1 MFSGL
6 LKFFGLLE
14 ILKVSFSVGLE
25 LDEKLQP
32 RLHQDQ
38 EVAKQP
44 DWNRTL
50 TELLTSGDRS
60 NVDDD
65 VLAAK
70 VLQVIDETS
79 RDGDSLS
86 DDIAS
91 EGLMVDETT
100 DDHESY
106 PGPCSNLTSL
116 NLFENGTN
124 VTSDGIL
131 TCQNLTRLNNRS
143 DISFND
149 TLTNLS
155 LPLDVDTMSNTTAV
169 PGVHLKR
176 DQKNGLNFFTRT

>member
-1 MFSGL
+1 MFSSL

-116 NLFENGTN
+116 
-124 VTSDGIL
+124 
-131 TCQNLTRLNNRS
+131 
-143 DISFND
+143 
-149 TLTNLS
+149 TL
-155 LPLDVDTMSNTTAV
+155 
-169 PGVHLKR
+169 K
-176 DQKNGLNFFTRT
+176 K

>member
-14 ILKVSFSVGLE
+14 ILTVSFSVGLE

-32 RLHQDQ
+32 RLLQDQ
-38 EVAKQP
+38 EVAKEP

-60 NVDDD
+60 NVDDDDDD

-131 TCQNLTRLNNRS
+131 TCLNLTRLNNSS

-149 TLTNLS
+149 TSTNLS

-169 PGVHLKR
+169 PGVLLKR
-176 DQKNGLNFFTRT
+176 DQKMG